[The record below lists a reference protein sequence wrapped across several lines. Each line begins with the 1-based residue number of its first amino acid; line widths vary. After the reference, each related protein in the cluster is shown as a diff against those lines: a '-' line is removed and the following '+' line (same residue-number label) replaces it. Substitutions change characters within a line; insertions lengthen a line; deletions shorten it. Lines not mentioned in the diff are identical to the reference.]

1 MQGCRN
7 FVFRQLHQALSN
19 NQLGKKVDQAQL
31 FKRLFAITLDDL
43 SSFIKEDEAIEPA
56 LFKLDMAAR
65 SRHIVNYVQLE
76 DMWQQAENK
85 NHDLFELYL
94 KIKLAPTTL
103 ASCWQL
109 NDDMNYLT
117 WHLVL
122 PKYHGNQNAKPEAFS
137 QYLALI
143 KRLEILDIKDINIE
157 NACAFLDKAY
167 DFTNQA
173 DRPPKFTGF

>member
-1 MQGCRN
+1 MRRC
-7 FVFRQLHQALSN
+7 L
-19 NQLGKKVDQAQL
+19 
-31 FKRLFAITLDDL
+31 
-43 SSFIKEDEAIEPA
+43 
-56 LFKLDMAAR
+56 
-65 SRHIVNYVQLE
+65 IVAFTPRKPVLTGVNP
-76 DMWQQAENK
+76 MRI
-85 NHDLFELYL
+85 FYL

-137 QYLALI
+137 QYLVLI

>member
-1 MQGCRN
+1 M
-7 FVFRQLHQALSN
+7 
-19 NQLGKKVDQAQL
+19 DQAQL
-31 FKRLFAITLDDL
+31 FKRLFALTADDL

-56 LFKLDMAAR
+56 LFKLNLAAR
-65 SRHIVNYVQLE
+65 SRHIINFVQLE
-76 DMWQQAENK
+76 DMWQQAEKENR
-85 NHDLFELYL
+85 DLYELYL
-94 KIKLAPTTL
+94 KMKLAPTTL

-109 NDDMNYLT
+109 NDDMNNLT

-122 PKYHGNQNAKPEAFS
+122 PRYHDIQNVKPEAFS
-137 QYLALI
+137 QYLVLI